1 MNKKLING
9 LLLLTV
15 ATSGAG
21 MFTSCKDNDD
31 ANLADVYQSQN
42 DLSKALQAKDADLAK
57 RLKKLEDAGFLN
69 QADREYLLSLIK
81 DNNTSIDA
89 VKAYLDGKIGSM
101 VTSIEVQRVYNNMFG
116 TLNLPFGI
124 NSTVLANYYYSAK
137 DAVKFPNVNSPEA
150 NEWDGNKLN
159 DAVQTVRA
167 WEDGVT
173 PEGVVD
179 LAGNDTP
186 EIGSLGKIYVQ
197 VNPVSVPAEGL
208 PVTLVTSKGKVAVET
223 TLELKAEG
231 DETEEFKFGG
241 GSRSAENGLYYIE
254 VPATVGDIANIQVK
268 LDENLKQ
275 IAKDYIDNKTRPD
288 LANVAKGVYDQLVN
302 TNLPA
307 YAVKLGYVNNPMTL
321 ADAIVNYNKA
331 SVDAEGG
338 LEYDADGNIVYN
350 GEQLGSLTNYT
361 SSETAEADLTYNY
374 LFSKYDIAVA
384 TVHPLSFN
392 SIPADFSITDRNLP
406 SFGRIKDA
414 IDEMFDKMKD
424 KVNINIEL
432 GNDTWVIE
440 FNKDNF
446 KVNVDD
452 IEINLTGMPVYGPN
466 GDPIGTVGTDSDPV
480 KIVLKQLPDGTVA
493 GVGEGDL
500 APLIKAIQDPIDE
513 VEKVVE
519 QVNDIIDQLNEQLKK
534 VNTDL
539 NQQITDIINDIQN
552 DIDKKLDSDNSLIKL
567 YNKVVDKV
575 NDLLKDPAHYMQVY
589 AAYKDNGG
597 DLHHFS
603 TNVNDPSLYTG
614 SEGFKIF
621 LTSYNGEILVPA
633 YKKIVAISNVYD
645 LNGQEVANAK
655 SILEKANSGAD
666 LNKVLDGERHVV
678 AVEASNLEKGYIYE
692 IYYSA
697 LDYRGK
703 TSTNKYYIEVK

>member
-392 SIPADFSITDRNLP
+392 SIPADFSITDRKIP
-406 SFGRIKDA
+406 TFGRIQDALEKLKNKFTIGDDWKIDIDKDA
-414 IDEMFDKMKD
+414 FTVTFDGNIKIDLSGLPIVDA
-424 KVNINIEL
+424 N
-432 GNDTWVIE
+432 GNPTGDFVGDCVIIL
-440 FNKDNF
+440 NKDGKPGEN
-446 KVNVDD
+446 D
-452 IEINLTGMPVYGPN
+452 E
-466 GDPIGTVGTDSDPV
+466 VGQFAHVTYAS
-480 KIVLKQLPDGTVA
+480 L
-493 GVGEGDL
+493 E
-500 APLIKAIQDPIDE
+500 PLIKSLQGSMDNVQSIVDDVNKMIDDINSELKSVQDAIADIQDA
-513 VEKVVE
+513 
-519 QVNDIIDQLNEQLKK
+519 
-534 VNTDL
+534 
-539 NQQITDIINDIQN
+539 
-552 DIDKKLDSDNSLIKL
+552 LDDDNSLVKL
-567 YNKVVDKV
+567 YNKVVEKV
-575 NDLLKDPAHYMQVY
+575 NGLLADPAHYMQIY

-614 SEGFKIF
+614 SEGFKIY